1 MQPTTQSIVAA
12 VFASGV
18 TSVAFSWMF
27 GEVSRA
33 KERREKRNE
42 LLGIAVLDLL
52 STRKR
57 LLLASAIAD
66 EMHVFLEVPRE
77 AALPFLPN
85 MLTTYFK
92 IDDAIHQRYERAG
105 ELLAATDPALAADL
119 RGRTH
124 LLKGMSVLAEVLP
137 NLPATDRTSYVVTE
151 LAQLKNTTLPMIN
164 AAIMELSKRQGRRIA
179 RSVRANLRKPFKLTE
194 NDRAN
199 LRSMCR
205 IAKMWHEAE
214 SAKTAPIPLS
224 QERGKDS

>member
-1 MQPTTQSIVAA
+1 MQPTTQAMVAA

-92 IDDAIHQRYERAG
+92 IDDAHSSTLRAC
-105 ELLAATDPALAADL
+105 
-119 RGRTH
+119 
-124 LLKGMSVLAEVLP
+124 
-137 NLPATDRTSYVVTE
+137 
-151 LAQLKNTTLPMIN
+151 
-164 AAIMELSKRQGRRIA
+164 RRIA
-179 RSVRANLRKPFKLTE
+179 RGHGPRASCGPKRTNASSE
-194 NDRAN
+194 G
-199 LRSMCR
+199 
-205 IAKMWHEAE
+205 HERP
-214 SAKTAPIPLS
+214 S
-224 QERGKDS
+224 